1 MNKLFKK
8 LFVLILALTVAFA
21 AVGCDD
27 CNGGEGG
34 GGSGPY
40 VPDTSVLQPETP
52 VITMKGERSLV
63 VGDEVYLAPTTKNVK
78 GDLVWVSENTEVATV
93 SNDGIVKAN
102 KAGTSKITA
111 SYNGVTATCDVTVSY
126 GSYIP
131 NLATYS
137 GIEVESSAKTV
148 LSVGSTYTL
157 GAYVDFNNNVFN
169 DATFTYS
176 SSDDT
181 VLTVD
186 TNGNVTPVKS
196 GENVTIT
203 VTATWRDFTV
213 SKSFS
218 VDVKDNVLFYVD
230 GDILQNI
237 VVNTPA
243 SYIPEVE
250 RDNVIPF
257 NPSVKVGPNA
267 TVDTNVTVEVV
278 SMDGT
283 VDGVDYTFDASSKV
297 YTALA
302 LGKSLIKMFYVFEGN
317 TYMSSFTVEANRPV
331 KEIALPVDLYSA
343 GAGTYKVDSGD
354 GTFTNKTLVDY
365 AWGNGSDV
373 TDVTLYDAYQDG
385 ELLNVNG
392 EIVEDV
398 KVNFDSYTDTSV
410 TLGTKTERYTVY
422 LNDAC
427 SYYISDANDLIG
439 ALEKTDR
446 TYSSIGLYV
455 LMNDI
460 DMTGAPAIRNYTS
473 AIKFH
478 GVFDGLGHVIYN
490 PVADMSSS
498 SCGGFFGWMQS
509 GSILRNTAFVNINSI
524 GHHDNGGWITSEFLS
539 SMSGLSFENIYIDI
553 NENMEHRAGMF
564 VRFRAKAS
572 NFVINERTPA
582 NFDKAEWFATGETYY
597 GAAAFARITNEFN
610 NTVATSKIN
619 NLYLI
624 SRKPLQYTYTDARLS
639 EPKYN
644 EDYTVASNGSTMTY
658 GENET
663 ELHHVYDYF
672 TNPVSIG
679 GLGLKNPTVQS
690 VMANIGG
697 VTKITTAPN
706 VRVYESFSEMSL
718 DSSDRHAEN
727 LVEFTASPYWTIVDG
742 MPIWNAIYSNTAIHD
757 DYFGLIMGSQ
767 GADYGAVAKNY
778 SSYELGVSALNP
790 SLVSDLEFS
799 VPTNDYVTIAN
810 NVLTATAV
818 SNGTTVTVTAN
829 FKYNGVD
836 KTKTFEVEV
845 VNPFD
850 VTINEVISEEDASI
864 AIDGEYVFG
873 IAIEGTSVDNVTYA
887 SNDAT
892 VLALKSGTTD
902 TFTALK
908 AGTATITAT
917 FTYNE
922 KSETRIFNVEV
933 RDPIVDSAVL
943 KVNGAK
949 VDGEIEVNAYTT
961 ATVDVVLN
969 DVAFDASKLAVT
981 SSNAD
986 VTVSGNVITANK
998 YVENATSTIN
1008 VTLTEKGRT
1017 YNYSFVIK
1025 VVNPFKLV
1033 VANVA
1038 VSNDGKALDLYSE
1051 NALKVTANGETVEG
1065 ATFTTT
1071 ATNVTIADGKLT
1083 VNTLGADATLTA
1095 TFTYGQNANE
1105 TITIP
1110 VTFFDSV
1117 ADNSVITVDSVEID
1131 STGIYLEIPD
1141 NVVVGINYNG
1151 TAVENVTLSGNVD
1164 AIATVDG
1171 TKLTAVSNG
1180 SFTLTV
1186 TFVVD
1191 GKNHVLTTPVSCI
1204 YPYVTIDTPVNYDAD
1219 TGALMTTA
1227 IEGNVF
1233 GAIVGDE
1240 ILNTT
1245 NGGLVV
1251 DGTNVTYR
1259 AKTSLEDTNAGI
1271 PYKWNKVDESNVFE
1285 LTVQTDVNTYVFT
1298 NVSYWTMI
1306 IDNVDELKKALG
1318 YDVDYS
1324 IVSGSAEIVSERDT
1338 KLNGNGFMT
1347 VDSIYNNTTYREGV
1361 YNVGIYKLA
1370 NDIDMNKTGIGYTN
1384 NPNPTTNG
1392 GFAGM
1397 LDGAGYSIINY
1408 APGTNGLFGSMN
1420 TYIYGREVNYIFG
1433 SGKNG
1438 SRCIPALPTI
1448 RNVAFENVITAVNT
1462 PVIAATT
1469 GQAENYQ
1476 GPNVTIENVY
1486 VTVSSESTGFV
1497 GIVKK
1502 VSRST
1507 VTNNVFVVDN
1517 NAYTDC
1523 FVELDSKFKFNDR
1536 NGAVT
1541 LPASRTFYNPLSTT
1555 DYRNTSLFG
1564 RIGDS
1569 VDARVT
1575 GVVSNTTN
1583 VFVVS
1588 KLPLMHYNQESSIYM
1603 YAYTVKCDA
1612 TNKTANL
1619 NLSFLGGYGYN
1630 STSGYKKVRAYGY
1643 GANETVG
1650 TIPTIYAIKSNL
1662 LADLNT
1668 HYDTLSSTDKKLS
1681 NYFSGYYCDTCFEPT
1696 LAGLSTTAAG
1706 TACSMTTGCTGKLVK
1721 DNTLN
1726 GFWNNPVVY
1735 EWTLPNLE
1743 TEAGSEYSIDN
1754 GTIRFADAY
1763 RYDTVADMKSATN
1776 DFSSFTGETGND
1788 MWNVVEG
1795 ELVWV
1800 GA

>member
-27 CNGGEGG
+27 CNGEEGG
-34 GGSGPY
+34 GGGPY

-52 VITMKGERSLV
+52 IITMKGERSLV

-148 LSVGSTYTL
+148 LSVGGTYAL

-250 RDNVIPF
+250 RDNEISF

-267 TVDTNVTVEVV
+267 TVDTNVTVEVIP
-278 SMDGT
+278 MDGT
-283 VDGVDYTFDASSKV
+283 VLGVDYTYDASSKV

-302 LGKSLIKMFYVFEGN
+302 LGKSLVKMSYVFEGN

-343 GAGTYKVDSGD
+343 GAGTFKVDNGD
-354 GTFTNKTLVDY
+354 GTYTNKTLVDY
-365 AWGNGSDV
+365 AWGNGADV

-385 ELLNVNG
+385 ELLKVNG

-398 KVNFDSYTDTSV
+398 KVNFDAYTDTSV
-410 TLGTKTERYTVY
+410 TLGTKTECYTVY

-446 TYSSIGLYV
+446 TYSSVGLYV

-460 DMTGAPAIRNYTS
+460 DMTGAPAIRNRTS
-473 AIKFH
+473 AVKFH

-498 SCGGFFGWMQS
+498 SSGGFFGWMQS

-524 GHHDNGGWITSEFLS
+524 GYYVNGGWITSEYSS

-597 GAAAFARITNEFN
+597 GAAAFTRITSEFN
-610 NTVATSKIN
+610 STVATNKIN

-624 SRKPLQYTYTDARLS
+624 SRKPLQYTYTDSRLS

-690 VMANIGG
+690 VMANIGD

-727 LVEFTASPYWTIVDG
+727 LVEFTGSPYWTIVDG

-767 GADYGAVAKNY
+767 SADYGAVAKNY

-850 VTINEVISEEDASI
+850 VTINEVIFEEGASI

-873 IAIEGTSVDNVTYA
+873 IAIEGTNVDNVTYA

-908 AGTATITAT
+908 TGTATITAT

-943 KVNGAK
+943 KVNGAE
-949 VDGEIEVNAYTT
+949 VDGEIEVSAYTT
-961 ATVDVVLN
+961 ATVEVVLN

-981 SSNAD
+981 SSNTD
-986 VTVSGNVITANK
+986 VTVSGNVITAIK

-1017 YNYSFVIK
+1017 YNYSFVLK
-1025 VVNPFKLV
+1025 VTNPFKLV

-1051 NALKVTANGETVEG
+1051 SALKVTANGETVEG

-1083 VNTLGADATLTA
+1083 VDTLGVDATLTA

-1117 ADNSVITVDSVEID
+1117 ANNSVITADGVEVD
-1131 STGIYLEIPD
+1131 STGINLEIPD
-1141 NVVVGINYNG
+1141 NVVVGIKYND

-1164 AIATVDG
+1164 AIATVEG

-1191 GKNHVLTTPVSCI
+1191 GKNHVLTTPVSSI

-1271 PYKWNKVDESNVFE
+1271 PYKWNKVGESNVFE
-1285 LTVQTDVNTYVFT
+1285 LTVQTDANTYVFT

-1318 YDVDYS
+1318 TNVDYAV
-1324 IVSGSAEIVSERDT
+1324 VSGTTDQETDRENT
-1338 KLNGNGFMT
+1338 LQGKGFIT
-1347 VDSIYNNTTYREGV
+1347 ITSYYSTNANYYEGV
-1361 YNVGIYKLA
+1361 YNVGIYKLGA
-1370 NDIDMNKTGIGYTN
+1370 DIDMEKTGIEYATDMSTYIGGY
-1384 NPNPTTNG
+1384 
-1392 GFAGM
+1392 AGL
-1397 LDGAGYSIINY
+1397 LDGAGYSIKNF
-1408 APGTNGLFGSMN
+1408 APNAKGLLDVMN
-1420 TYIYGREVNYIFG
+1420 TYCYGSFVG
-1433 SGKNG
+1433 SPYGTAQIDTR
-1438 SRCIPALPTI
+1438 SLPANPTI
-1448 RNVAFENVITAVNT
+1448 RNIAFEDVVTTTEN
-1462 PVIAATT
+1462 PVIARIT
-1469 GQAENYQ
+1469 GQAQNFQ
-1476 GPNVTIENVY
+1476 GRDVVIENVY
-1486 VTVSSESTGFV
+1486 VTVSNESTGFAGV
-1497 GIVKK
+1497 VKSAYRATTMNNVYVINTNDYDNFMTLNNSYRIATREGVTVDPAGSYYIPFTAEKYRDVSLIGKLADSNATK
-1502 VSRST
+1502 VS
-1507 VTNNVFVVDN
+1507 
-1517 NAYTDC
+1517 
-1523 FVELDSKFKFNDR
+1523 
-1536 NGAVT
+1536 
-1541 LPASRTFYNPLSTT
+1541 
-1555 DYRNTSLFG
+1555 
-1564 RIGDS
+1564 
-1569 VDARVT
+1569 
-1575 GVVSNTTN
+1575 GVVQDITN
-1583 VFVVS
+1583 VYVVS
-1588 KLPLMHYNQESSIYM
+1588 KLPVMYYNDFLATDR
-1603 YAYTVKCDA
+1603 YAYNYITVDTSA
-1612 TNKTANL
+1612 KTAL
-1619 NLSFLGGYGYN
+1619 LSTSYLGGYNGKKYIAFGYASNETQGNILTAYKLRDNIMSEFTASYDAFKAAVSTSTFGYN
-1630 STSGYKKVRAYGY
+1630 FYGY
-1643 GANETVG
+1643 FCETCGEATLGGAAKTLTTCPTENCDG
-1650 TIPTIYAIKSNL
+1650 TPVKNFG
-1662 LADLNT
+1662 
-1668 HYDTLSSTDKKLS
+1668 ST
-1681 NYFSGYYCDTCFEPT
+1681 
-1696 LAGLSTTAAG
+1696 A
-1706 TACSMTTGCTGKLVK
+1706 
-1721 DNTLN
+1721 N
-1726 GFWNNPVVY
+1726 GFWNSPVAY
-1735 EWTLPNLE
+1735 EWTVHNVQTDAA
-1743 TEAGSEYSIDN
+1743 TEYATTN
-1754 GTIRFADAY
+1754 GTLRFDGVKKYASV
-1763 RYDTVADMKSATN
+1763 DTMKSATN
-1776 DFSSFTGETGND
+1776 DFSSFTGEDGNG

>member
-34 GGSGPY
+34 GGGPY

-137 GIEVESSAKTV
+137 GIEVESSVKTV
-148 LSVGSTYTL
+148 LSVGGTYAL

-267 TVDTNVTVEVV
+267 TVDTNVTVEDIP
-278 SMDGT
+278 MDGT
-283 VDGVDYTFDASSKV
+283 VKGVDYTYDASSKV

-302 LGKSLIKMFYVFEGN
+302 LGKTLIKMSYVFKGN

-343 GAGTYKVDSGD
+343 GAGTYKVDNGD
-354 GTFTNKTLVDY
+354 GTYTNKTLVDY

-373 TDVTLYDAYQDG
+373 NDVTLYDAYQDG

-410 TLGTKTERYTVY
+410 TLGTKTECYTVY

-446 TYSSIGLYV
+446 TYSSSGYYM

-460 DMTGAPAIRNYTS
+460 DMTGAPALKNRTS

-498 SCGGFFGWMQS
+498 SCGGFFGWMKS

-524 GHHDNGGWITSEFLS
+524 GHYDNGGWITSEYVTNAP
-539 SMSGLSFENIYIDI
+539 GLSFENIYIDI
-553 NENMEHRAGMF
+553 NENMEHHAGMF
-564 VRFRAKAS
+564 VKLRGRAT

-582 NFDKAEWFATGETYY
+582 NFDKAEWFATGATYY
-597 GAAAFARITNEFN
+597 GAAALARITDDFN
-610 NTVATSKIN
+610 STQSTSKLN
-619 NLYLI
+619 NVYLI

-639 EPKYN
+639 EPTYN
-644 EDYTVASNGSTMTY
+644 ADYKIASVGSTMTY

-690 VMANIGG
+690 VMANIGD

-778 SSYELGVSALNP
+778 SSYELSVSALNS
-790 SLVSDLEFS
+790 SLVSDVVFS
-799 VPTNDYVTIAN
+799 VPANDYVTIAN

-818 SNGTTVTVTAN
+818 SNGATVTVTAN

-850 VTINEVISEEDASI
+850 VTINEVISNDGASI

-873 IAIEGTSVDNVTYA
+873 IAIEGTNVDNVTYA
-887 SNDAT
+887 SSDAT
-892 VLALKSGTTD
+892 VLALKSDTTD

-908 AGTATITAT
+908 TGTATITAT

-943 KVNGAK
+943 KVNDAEVG
-949 VDGEIEVNAYTT
+949 DEIEVSVYTT
-961 ATVDVVLN
+961 ATVEVSLN

-986 VTVSGNVITANK
+986 VTVSGNVITVSK

-1025 VVNPFKLV
+1025 V
-1033 VANVA
+1033 
-1038 VSNDGKALDLYSE
+1038 
-1051 NALKVTANGETVEG
+1051 
-1065 ATFTTT
+1065 
-1071 ATNVTIADGKLT
+1071 I
-1083 VNTLGADATLTA
+1083 
-1095 TFTYGQNANE
+1095 
-1105 TITIP
+1105 
-1110 VTFFDSV
+1110 DSV
-1117 ADNSVITVDSVEID
+1117 ADNSVITVDGVEVD
-1131 STGIYLEIPD
+1131 GAGINLEIPGEA
-1141 NVVVGINYNG
+1141 VVGIKYNG
-1151 TAVENVTLSGNVD
+1151 TALENVTLSVND
-1164 AIATVDG
+1164 DAAAIATVEG

-1219 TGALMTTA
+1219 TGALMTTV

-1271 PYKWNKVDESNVFE
+1271 PYKWNKVGESNVFE

-1306 IDNVDELKKALG
+1306 IDSVDELKKALG

-1324 IVSGSAEIVSERDT
+1324 IVSGTAEVVSERDT

-1347 VDSIYNNTTYREGV
+1347 VDSINNSTYREGV

-1384 NPNPTTNG
+1384 NPNPTTIG

-1408 APGTNGLFGSMN
+1408 APGTNGLLGSMN
-1420 TYIYGREVNYIFG
+1420 TYIYGHEVNYIFG
-1433 SGKNG
+1433 SGPNG

-1448 RNVAFENVITAVNT
+1448 KNVAFENVITSVNT

-1502 VSRST
+1502 VNRST

-1523 FVELDSKFKFNDR
+1523 FVELDGKFKFNDR

-1555 DYRNTSLFG
+1555 GYRNSSLFG
-1564 RIGDS
+1564 RIGDNA
-1569 VDARVT
+1569 DARVT
-1575 GVVSNTTN
+1575 GAVSNTTN

-1588 KLPLMHYNQESSIYM
+1588 KLPLMHYNEESSIYM
-1603 YAYTVKCDA
+1603 HAYTVKCDA

-1619 NLSFLGGYGYN
+1619 NLSFLGGYCA
-1630 STSGYKKVRAYGY
+1630 TSGVQRVRAYGY

-1650 TIPTIYAIKSNL
+1650 TIPTVYAIKANL
-1662 LADLNT
+1662 LTELHT
-1668 HYDTLSSTDKKLS
+1668 HYDTLNTKKQLS
-1681 NYFSGYYCDTCFEPT
+1681 YSFWGYYCDTCFEPT

-1721 DNTLN
+1721 DTSTN
-1726 GFWNNPVVY
+1726 GFWNSPTVY

-1743 TEAGSEYSIDN
+1743 TEAGSEYSVEN

-1763 RYDTVADMKSATN
+1763 RYDTVDTMKSATN
-1776 DFSSFTGETGND
+1776 DFSSFTGETGNG